1 MRKQCES
8 GYENLSLKD
17 VERICDRKAD
27 KKDFLRGLEMNAV
40 AVKTDKFRGG
50 VRSSNI
56 ELFRILSMLMIVA
69 HHYVVNS
76 GLMSCIDAQNVL
88 HFQDYFL
95 LLFGWGGKTGI
106 NCFVLITGYFMCTS
120 AITKKKFF
128 KLLGERY
135 FYAVAI
141 WCLFF
146 FTGYEAFSVKGFLK
160 MMFPFFTVADNFTSC
175 FLLFYLLIPFLNK
188 LIHALTE
195 KEHFMLMAWCIGVYV
210 FLPSFAKANVV
221 FNYITWFSI
230 LYVIA
235 SYIRLHPKDWL
246 NSTKITG
253 SLAGASLLL
262 SWMSVIVLAIVSR
275 FIGKEIGICYYFVAD
290 SNKVLALI
298 TGVSTFLFFKNL
310 KIGYSKAINTIAA
323 STFGVLLIHAN
334 SDTMRRW
341 LWGDVCNN
349 VGAYQEGNIIIHAIA
364 SVMVI
369 YFVCT
374 IIDMI
379 RNRLI
384 EQPLIKRS

>member
-1 MRKQCES
+1 M
-8 GYENLSLKD
+8 D
-17 VERICDRKAD
+17 
-27 KKDFLRGLEMNAV
+27 AV
-40 AVKTDKFRGG
+40 AVKSDKFRGG

-76 GLMSCIDAQNVL
+76 DLINCIDAQKSL
-88 HFQDYFL
+88 HLQDYFL

-120 AITKKKFF
+120 NITKKKFF

-135 FYAVAI
+135 FYAVTI

-160 MMFPFFTVADNFTSC
+160 MVFPFFTVADNFTSC

-195 KEHFMLMAWCIGVYV
+195 NEHFMLMAWCIGIYV

-221 FNYITWFSI
+221 FNYVTWFSI

-235 SYIRLHPKDWL
+235 SYIRLYPKEWL
-246 NSTKITG
+246 GDVKTTG
-253 SLAGASLLL
+253 SIAGVSLLL
-262 SWMSVIVLAIVSR
+262 SWASIIVLAMLSR
-275 FIGKEIGICYYFVAD
+275 MVGKGVGLCYFFVAD
-290 SNKVLALI
+290 SNKVLALA
-298 TGVSTFLFFKNL
+298 TGVSAFLFFKNL
-310 KIGYSKAINTIAA
+310 KIGYSKVINTIAA

-334 SDTMRRW
+334 SDAMRRW
-341 LWGDVCNN
+341 LWKDVCNN
-349 VGAYQEGNIIIHAIA
+349 VGAWQEGNTIVHAIV
-364 SVMVI
+364 SVTAI
-369 YFVCT
+369 YTVCT
-374 IIDMI
+374 VIDMM
-379 RNRLI
+379 RNWLTQEIGNR
-384 EQPLIKRS
+384 R

>member
-1 MRKQCES
+1 M
-8 GYENLSLKD
+8 D
-17 VERICDRKAD
+17 
-27 KKDFLRGLEMNAV
+27 AV
-40 AVKTDKFRGG
+40 AVKSDKFRGG

-76 GLMSCIDAQNVL
+76 DLINCIDAQKSL
-88 HFQDYFL
+88 HLQDYFL

-120 AITKKKFF
+120 NITKKKFF

-135 FYAVAI
+135 FYAVTI

-146 FTGYEAFSVKGFLK
+146 FTGYAAFSVKGFLK
-160 MMFPFFTVADNFTSC
+160 MVFPFFTVADNFTSC
-175 FLLFYLLIPFLNK
+175 FLLFYLLILFLNK

-195 KEHFMLMAWCIGVYV
+195 NEHFMLMAWCIGIYV

-221 FNYITWFSI
+221 FNYVTWFSI

-235 SYIRLHPKDWL
+235 SYIRLYPKEWFGDVK
-246 NSTKITG
+246 TTG
-253 SLAGASLLL
+253 SIAGVSLLL
-262 SWMSVIVLAIVSR
+262 SWASVAVLAALSR
-275 FIGKEIGICYYFVAD
+275 IIGKGVGICYFLVAD
-290 SNKVLALI
+290 SNKVLALA
-298 TGVSTFLFFKNL
+298 TGISGFLFFKNL
-310 KIGYSKAINTIAA
+310 KIGYSKVINTIAA

-341 LWGDVCNN
+341 LWVDVCNN
-349 VGAYQEGNIIIHAIA
+349 VGAYQGGNVIIHAVV
-364 SVMVI
+364 SVVAI
-369 YFVCT
+369 YTVCT
-374 IIDMI
+374 IIDMVRI
-379 RNRLI
+379 RLI

>member
-1 MRKQCES
+1 
-8 GYENLSLKD
+8 
-17 VERICDRKAD
+17 
-27 KKDFLRGLEMNAV
+27 MNAV

-95 LLFGWGGKTGI
+95 LLFGWGGKPGI

-235 SYIRLHPKDWL
+235 SYIRLYPKEWFSDV
-246 NSTKITG
+246 KATG
-253 SLAGASLLL
+253 SIAGVSLLL
-262 SWMSVIVLAIVSR
+262 SWASVAVLAALSR
-275 FIGKEIGICYYFVAD
+275 IIGKGVGICYFLVAD
-290 SNKVLALI
+290 SNKVLALA
-298 TGVSTFLFFKNL
+298 TGISGFLFFKNL
-310 KIGYSKAINTIAA
+310 KIGYSKVINTIAA

-334 SDTMRRW
+334 SDTMQRW
-341 LWGDVCNN
+341 LWVDGCKN
-349 VGAYQEGNIIIHAIA
+349 VGVYQGGNMIIHATV
-364 SVMVI
+364 SVVVI
-369 YFVCT
+369 YAVCT
-374 IIDMI
+374 IIDMVRI
-379 RNRLI
+379 RLI
-384 EQPLIKRS
+384 EQPLNERN